1 MDQLTVTST
10 GWNPNYLPQNVAED
24 AGLFAEQGL
33 QVIRRPQ
40 DPWENVLTD
49 LASGEAD
56 VALGGL
62 WVPAMYHGTAR
73 DLVAVG
79 QLNGR
84 YAQAVVT
91 RARLGEFDWSWLR
104 GKTMVVPGAG
114 GTAGYTFTAGLMRE
128 AGVDPSATRF
138 VRDLST
144 EMLTELFESGLGDA
158 LLANLVTAADLQH
171 RGVGVMSLLLADVGG
186 PIPNSVYYVRRDRLD
201 ELSDRLGRFLTAV
214 QGAMNRLVNT
224 QADDLTKLALTL
236 FPDIDPAVLRTVTG
250 HLLSTR
256 TWESVRIDRP
266 AYDRWI
272 SFQHDVPLL
281 RAPIPYDDLVDTQ
294 AMDVADPAKEPP
306 ASS

>member
-1 MDQLTVTST
+1 MTST

-24 AGLFAEQGL
+24 TGLFAEQGL

-40 DPWENVLTD
+40 DPWEGVLTD

-84 YAQAVVT
+84 YAQAIVT
-91 RARLGEFDWSWLR
+91 RAGSGEFDWSWLR

-114 GTAGYTFTAGLMRE
+114 GTAGYTFIAGLMRE
-128 AGVDPSATRF
+128 AGVDPAATRF

-144 EMLTELFESGLGDA
+144 EMLTELFEGGLGDA
-158 LLANLVTAADLQH
+158 LLANLVTGADLQH

-214 QGAMNRLVNT
+214 QGAMNQLVNT

-236 FPDIDPAVLRTVTG
+236 FPDVDPAVLRTVTG

-256 TWESVRIDRP
+256 TWESVRIDRA

-272 SFQHDVPLL
+272 AFQYDVPLL
-281 RAPIPYDDLVDTQ
+281 RAPIPYDGLVDTR
-294 AMDVADPAKEPP
+294 AMDVADPIMESP